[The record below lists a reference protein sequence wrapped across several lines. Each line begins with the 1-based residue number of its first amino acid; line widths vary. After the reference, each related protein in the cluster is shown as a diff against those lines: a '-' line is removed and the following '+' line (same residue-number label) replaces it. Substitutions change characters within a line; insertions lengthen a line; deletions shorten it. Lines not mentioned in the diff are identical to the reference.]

1 MAIHRQLFQ
10 RILNHTVQEMS
21 DQRKDAAAA
30 WERLLS
36 NGSVSL
42 PPDILEAVRRQHVV
56 QRTPLD
62 SQNLQSWSPFLQRQP
77 MIQQGGWGGSPCIL
91 LSSQAMEWDYFVS
104 YGRNVFEHVCQYVHD
119 RSIRHFPTVVAAR
132 EGSTCVYHGCSQ
144 GGSADS
150 CYAEC

>member
-10 RILNHTVQEMS
+10 RILDHTVQEMS

-62 SQNLQSWSPFLQRQP
+62 SQNLQIWSPFLQRQP

-104 YGRNVFEHVCQYVHD
+104 YGRNVFEHVCHMYMIVQFVISQQLLLLGKV
-119 RSIRHFPTVVAAR
+119 RLVI
-132 EGSTCVYHGCSQ
+132 YHGCSQ

>member
-1 MAIHRQLFQ
+1 MVAPTSGLLIVAKLTQTAIHRQLFQ
-10 RILNHTVQEMS
+10 RILDHTVQEMS

-42 PPDILEAVRRQHVV
+42 PPDVLEAVRRQHVV

-62 SQNLQSWSPFLQRQP
+62 SQNLQNWSPFLQRQP
-77 MIQQGGWGGSPCIL
+77 MIQQGGWGGTPCIL

-104 YGRNVFEHVCQYVHD
+104 YGRNVFEHVCHMYMIVQFV
-119 RSIRHFPTVVAAR
+119 I
-132 EGSTCVYHGCSQ
+132 SQ
-144 GGSADS
+144 QSLLLGKVRLVI
-150 CYAEC
+150 